1 MTRAIKIKILDDD
14 EERRSNNTLFLNSQQ
29 QLCLCFLLVT
39 ELKQQGNNVGTECSN
54 FSKRT
59 NKMDVTLL
67 SGVVRNRKVSHVYSR
82 PLNEDTDG
90 IDNPTRP
97 PTLWDYF
104 PGTALLRNFNLR
116 VHKFTFQWDLAM
128 HLSVCLASLTPF
140 LFSGN
145 RLYAI
150 LPISVWAFY
159 NILVLIGTRRANLL
173 VPGFG
178 RFKHTFKASVEEF
191 FSPKLLPVLS
201 FSFLLVA
208 LSLAVTGRRLGG
220 PPLCYSSCGKC
231 LSTWEESRKLA
242 PGQLQ
247 TLPAELQGRVGC
259 GYVNGREMLGY
270 YTMAQ
275 VSLHLFMSVIVAIA
289 VCMAWRI
296 ADDELAERQVTEEC
310 LGQHHNSPS

>member
-1 MTRAIKIKILDDD
+1 MPL
-14 EERRSNNTLFLNSQQ
+14 
-29 QLCLCFLLVT
+29 
-39 ELKQQGNNVGTECSN
+39 ELKRARIQSKSVEIQAIHFRTWYGRVTVVEAFGCNFITARGWQTPDGALGTDSTTRV
-54 FSKRT
+54 S
-59 NKMDVTLL
+59 TLWLGWDFL
-67 SGVVRNRKVSHVYSR
+67 SGS
-82 PLNEDTDG
+82 
-90 IDNPTRP
+90 
-97 PTLWDYF
+97 
-104 PGTALLRNFNLR
+104 ALLRNFNLR
-116 VHKFTFQWDLAM
+116 VHKFTFQWDLAL
-128 HLSVCLASLTPF
+128 HLAVCLASLTPF

-159 NILVLIGTRRANLL
+159 NVLVLIGTRRANLL

-220 PPLCYSSCGKC
+220 PPLCYRSCGTC
-231 LSTWEESRKLA
+231 LARWEESRKLA
-242 PGQLQ
+242 EGQLQ
-247 TLPAELQGRVGC
+247 TLPEELRGRVGC

-275 VSLHLFMSVIVAIA
+275 VSLHLFMSVIVAMA
-289 VCMAWRI
+289 VCMVR
-296 ADDELAERQVTEEC
+296 RQGEEPTT
-310 LGQHHNSPS
+310 HY

>member
-1 MTRAIKIKILDDD
+1 
-14 EERRSNNTLFLNSQQ
+14 
-29 QLCLCFLLVT
+29 
-39 ELKQQGNNVGTECSN
+39 
-54 FSKRT
+54 
-59 NKMDVTLL
+59 MDVTLL

-90 IDNPTRP
+90 IDNPTRQS
-97 PTLWDYF
+97 TLWDYF

-116 VHKFTFQWDLAM
+116 VHKFTFQWDMAM

-296 ADDELAERQVTEEC
+296 ADDELAERQVGYT
-310 LGQHHNSPS
+310 LLYPQLNYPSASGTTGR